1 MQVVHISGGDKMQF
15 MSYAKHRISKYK
27 LRALKVTTLYMVK
40 VVTNMSKDCNKVN
53 TDYYT

>member
-1 MQVVHISGGDKMQF
+1 MVHISGGDKMQF